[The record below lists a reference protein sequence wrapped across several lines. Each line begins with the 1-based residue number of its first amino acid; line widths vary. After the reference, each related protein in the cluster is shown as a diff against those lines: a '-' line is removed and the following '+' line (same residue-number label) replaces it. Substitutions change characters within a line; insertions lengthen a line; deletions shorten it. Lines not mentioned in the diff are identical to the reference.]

1 MNNKDKVR
9 NAIVDCGIIPVI
21 RASSVREA
29 LLGVEAVCRGG
40 IRVVEITMTVAG
52 ALEAIRHAVK
62 DLGKEAVVG
71 AGTVLDAD
79 TARRCLDSG
88 AAFLVSPGFDLEMV
102 ALARSEETLVMAGAL
117 TPTEIMAATK
127 AGADFVKIFPCG
139 NMGGP
144 DYIRALKAPFP
155 DVEMVPTGGVNL
167 DNADQ
172 FVRAGAV
179 ALRTMMSPSVV
190 IGSTNA
196 PAPTGTPLI
205 RNCGAGAVPIRSMEP
220 FTSRGEVE
228 GVMEPI
234 LTKSTGI
241 RFFSYLVRLKSR
253 CSQEAGAGFDPG

>member
-1 MNNKDKVR
+1 MNADTSNAETLNADTLSKDKVR

-21 RASSVREA
+21 RASSVREV

-40 IRVVEITMTVAG
+40 IRVVEITMTVPG

-62 DLGKEAVVG
+62 DLDKEAVVG

-79 TARRCLDSG
+79 TARRCLDAG

-139 NMGGP
+139 NVGGP

-179 ALRTMMSPSVV
+179 ALGVGRELVKPEALRSGRTNEIVE
-190 IGSTNA
+190 TA
-196 PAPTGTPLI
+196 RLFLD
-205 RNCGAGAVPIRSMEP
+205 AVKRARAALNPQKALA
-220 FTSRGEVE
+220 V
-228 GVMEPI
+228 
-234 LTKSTGI
+234 
-241 RFFSYLVRLKSR
+241 
-253 CSQEAGAGFDPG
+253 Q